1 MRAQRRTQAEMVMDE
16 QETMEQLERRLSAD
30 AIATGDR
37 RYVDDAHRVQLRVVA
52 LARGA
57 NASSAFENLYWFA
70 DHAALAVEL
79 AQPNSR
85 LPCLCEILF
94 AVGAFIIL
102 PCRPQTP
109 HAHASPAT
117 HQRAR
122 SRTPNT

>member
-1 MRAQRRTQAEMVMDE
+1 
-16 QETMEQLERRLSAD
+16 
-30 AIATGDR
+30 
-37 RYVDDAHRVQLRVVA
+37 
-52 LARGA
+52 
-57 NASSAFENLYWFA
+57 
-70 DHAALAVEL
+70 
-79 AQPNSR
+79 

-94 AVGAFIIL
+94 AVGVFIIL